1 MRCITGFALKSGNS
15 EGFVA
20 FAYFISNKL
29 ADRRMNMIN
38 KTKKS
43 DFLKRLT
50 VLATVFGVLLSLLSS
65 VPFKKLNAQT
75 ENVLWIGPDANYA
88 WFGQQ
93 VALEAGKKYEFSFY
107 QTPGNNCYANIY
119 RDLSEHGISS
129 TKAEDGD
136 YVKTTA
142 YFTVPSD
149 ALDGRDGKKLVW
161 VGIRTG
167 EPRKQYEY
175 CARFK
180 LSAENAPEV
189 NLLRDSQF
197 EIKGEYDVDKSIWK
211 SAYGDNITDNFW
223 F

>member
-50 VLATVFGVLLSLLSS
+50 VLAMVFGVLLSLLSS

-93 VALEAGKKYEFSFY
+93 VALEAGK
-107 QTPGNNCYANIY
+107 
-119 RDLSEHGISS
+119 RDRNFCG
-129 TKAEDGD
+129 A
-136 YVKTTA
+136 
-142 YFTVPSD
+142 
-149 ALDGRDGKKLVW
+149 
-161 VGIRTG
+161 
-167 EPRKQYEY
+167 EY
-175 CARFK
+175 CRNDTYFK
-180 LSAENAPEV
+180 
-189 NLLRDSQF
+189 RGH
-197 EIKGEYDVDKSIWK
+197 IH
-211 SAYGDNITDNFW
+211 
-223 F
+223 